1 MKRTEN
7 IRGLISMGILRFL
20 QDKRFDIFFS
30 VILGIGIICMIRP
43 VCEGN
48 DCTLRKAPQEKD
60 FDKFV
65 YRMGKKCYQFKTK
78 IVSCPAS
85 GAVEA
90 FEQPL
95 HQAHQAQAQQ
105 QAQAQAQASD
115 AFSRRPTPIV

>member
-1 MKRTEN
+1 
-7 IRGLISMGILRFL
+7 MGILRFL
-20 QDKRFDIFFS
+20 QDKRFDTFFS

-43 VCEGN
+43 VCEGKE
-48 DCTLRKAPQEKD
+48 CTLRKAPQEKD

-65 YRMGKKCYQFKTK
+65 YRMGSKCYQFKTK

-90 FEQPL
+90 FQQPL
-95 HQAHQAQAQQ
+95 HAQHIQEAS
-105 QAQAQAQASD
+105 QASD

>member
-1 MKRTEN
+1 
-7 IRGLISMGILRFL
+7 MGILRFL
-20 QDKRFDIFFS
+20 QDKRFDVFFS

-43 VCEGN
+43 VCEGKE
-48 DCTLRKAPQEKD
+48 CTLRKAPQEKD

-90 FEQPL
+90 FEQHMPQEL
-95 HQAHQAQAQQ
+95 HNMASKASQSQAPQ
-105 QAQAQAQASD
+105 D

>member
-1 MKRTEN
+1 
-7 IRGLISMGILRFL
+7 MGILHFL

-43 VCEGN
+43 VCEGKE
-48 DCTLRKAPQEKD
+48 CTIRKAPQEKD

-65 YRMGKKCYQFKTK
+65 YRMSGNKCYQFKTK

-90 FEQPL
+90 FEQHIP
-95 HQAHQAQAQQ
+95 QEIPM
-105 QAQAQAQASD
+105 ASHAPD
-115 AFSRRPTPIV
+115 AFSRRSTPIV

>member
-1 MKRTEN
+1 MKGIEN
-7 IRGLISMGILRFL
+7 IRGLISMGILHFL

-90 FEQPL
+90 FQQPHDIL
-95 HQAHQAQAQQ
+95 
-105 QAQAQAQASD
+105 SKEEKPD

>member
-1 MKRTEN
+1 
-7 IRGLISMGILRFL
+7 MGILHFL

-43 VCEGN
+43 VCEGK

-65 YRMGKKCYQFKTK
+65 YRMGGDKCYQFKTK

-90 FEQPL
+90 F
-95 HQAHQAQAQQ
+95 QQ
-105 QAQAQAQASD
+105 QLPQAMPHAQHDITPPKEERPD

>member
-1 MKRTEN
+1 MLDHLMKGVEN
-7 IRGLISMGILRFL
+7 IRGLISMGILHFL

-90 FEQPL
+90 FQPHDTL
-95 HQAHQAQAQQ
+95 
-105 QAQAQAQASD
+105 SKEEKPD

>member
-1 MKRTEN
+1 
-7 IRGLISMGILRFL
+7 MGILRFL

-43 VCEGN
+43 VCEGKE
-48 DCTLRKAPQEKD
+48 CSLRKAPQEKD

-65 YRMGKKCYQFKTK
+65 YRMGGNKCYQFKSK

-90 FEQPL
+90 FESLHDVTQPSQPSEPS
-95 HQAHQAQAQQ
+95 QAS
-105 QAQAQAQASD
+105 QASD

>member
-1 MKRTEN
+1 MLDHLRKRTEN

-95 HQAHQAQAQQ
+95 PHAQPSQEQ
-105 QAQAQAQASD
+105 QAQASD

>member
-1 MKRTEN
+1 
-7 IRGLISMGILRFL
+7 MGILRFL

-95 HQAHQAQAQQ
+95 PHALLRAQPSQAQQ
-105 QAQAQAQASD
+105 EQQAQASD

>member
-1 MKRTEN
+1 
-7 IRGLISMGILRFL
+7 MGILHFL
-20 QDKRFDIFFS
+20 QDKRFDVFFS

-43 VCEGN
+43 VCEGK

-90 FEQPL
+90 FQQPL
-95 HQAHQAQAQQ
+95 PQHDIAPPKEERP
-105 QAQAQAQASD
+105 D

>member
-1 MKRTEN
+1 
-7 IRGLISMGILRFL
+7 MGILRFL

-43 VCEGN
+43 VCEGKE
-48 DCTLRKAPQEKD
+48 CTLRKAPQEKD

-65 YRMGKKCYQFKTK
+65 YRMGSKCYQFKTK

-90 FEQPL
+90 FQQPL
-95 HQAHQAQAQQ
+95 QAQHMPPEAS
-105 QAQAQAQASD
+105 QASQASQALD

>member
-95 HQAHQAQAQQ
+95 HQAQQAQAQH
-105 QAQAQAQASD
+105 QAQASD

>member
-1 MKRTEN
+1 
-7 IRGLISMGILRFL
+7 MGILRFL
-20 QDKRFDIFFS
+20 QDKRFDVFFS

-43 VCEGN
+43 VCEGKE
-48 DCTLRKAPQEKD
+48 CTLRKAPQEKD

-90 FEQPL
+90 FEQHMPQER
-95 HQAHQAQAQQ
+95 HDMASRAAQSPQ
-105 QAQAQAQASD
+105 D

>member
-1 MKRTEN
+1 
-7 IRGLISMGILRFL
+7 MGILRFL
-20 QDKRFDIFFS
+20 HDKRFDVFFS

-43 VCEGN
+43 MCEGKE
-48 DCTLRKAPQEKD
+48 CSLRKAPQEKD

-65 YRMGKKCYQFKTK
+65 YRMGGNKCYQFKSK

-90 FEQPL
+90 FESLHDVSQPS
-95 HQAHQAQAQQ
+95 QPSRPSQPSQPSQP
-105 QAQAQAQASD
+105 SD

>member
-1 MKRTEN
+1 MLDHPAKRVEN
-7 IRGLISMGILRFL
+7 IRGLIRMGILRFL
-20 QDKRFDIFFS
+20 HDKRFDIFFS

-48 DCTLRKAPQEKD
+48 ECTLRKAPQEKD

-65 YRMGKKCYQFKTK
+65 YRMGGNKCYQFKSK

-90 FEQPL
+90 F
-95 HQAHQAQAQQ
+95 Q
-105 QAQAQAQASD
+105 QAPHDTAPPPQEEKGSD

>member
-1 MKRTEN
+1 
-7 IRGLISMGILRFL
+7 MGILHFL

-65 YRMGKKCYQFKTK
+65 YRMGRKCYQFKTK

-90 FEQPL
+90 FQQPQAL
-95 HQAHQAQAQQ
+95 HNTASQASQAS
-105 QAQAQAQASD
+105 QASD